1 MTNAIEAI
9 SWRQLT
15 GNKFVKGI
23 EPAMLSKAGFVKRT
37 AVRRIGDRER
47 TFFDVVYDREYLVQ
61 AIGRYICKDMY
72 SVGKEEMIKLV
83 GEAWDLY
90 YPELSPAAIGSEVT
104 GDGSYPQI

>member
-1 MTNAIEAI
+1 MTNTIEAI

-23 EPAMLSKAGFVKRT
+23 EPAMLSETGFVKRT

-47 TFFDVVYDREYLVQ
+47 TFFDVVYDREYLLQ
-61 AIGRYICKDMY
+61 AMGRWLCKDMY
-72 SVGKEEMIKLV
+72 SVGKTEMIKLV

-90 YPELSPAAIGSEVT
+90 YPELPPAAIGSEVT